1 MLALVM
7 LVSSDV
13 GLSMLPSFLAR
24 SMRTARVHRPV
35 NNRESVFPSYAAGGA
50 GTIVAS
56 AALYRDRLPVE
67 WPVRR
72 CCPPSVL
79 TYVPWQKAVDILKI
93 P

>member
-67 WPVRR
+67 WPGVRYLR
-72 CCPPSVL
+72 AVAKGNSRSVDFL
-79 TYVPWQKAVDILKI
+79 LGC
-93 P
+93 